1 MTVATRLLSFA
12 EMEGMTARQKGV
24 GLAIAGAALASMKA
38 VLVKLAYAAAAVSP
52 VALLNLRML
61 LALPFFVWLFL
72 HDRHARPLRRKHW
85 VLLAAL
91 GFAGYYFSSF
101 ADFTGLQYV
110 SAGLERL
117 ILFTYP
123 SLVVVIE
130 WLWRG
135 KPLRRPTLLAML
147 ISYCGLAIAFSHDLS
162 FGETEA
168 ILIGSAWILAAAL
181 SFAIYYVG
189 AAALISEIGSS
200 RFAGGVGLFAT
211 VMIVVHGLLTEPLS
225 AYSELPSAVW
235 WSALAM
241 ALACTVLPSWL
252 NAKAMSLIGASE
264 TAAIGNLGPVLTIA
278 AGWLVLA
285 EPFSLAQVVGML
297 LVVLGV
303 RRLSG

>member
-1 MTVATRLLSFA
+1 MILARRLLHFA
-12 EMEGMTARQKGV
+12 EREGVSARKTGV
-24 GLAIAGAALASMKA
+24 VLAIAGAAMASMKA

-61 LALPFFVWLFL
+61 LALPFFLWLFL
-72 HDRHARPLRRKHW
+72 HDRHAPPLRRKHW
-85 VLLAAL
+85 LMLAGL

-123 SLVVVIE
+123 SLVVLIE

-135 KPLRRPTLLAML
+135 KPLRRPTLIAML

-189 AAALISEIGSS
+189 ASALISEIGTS

-211 VMIVVHGLLTEPLS
+211 AMVVTHGLLSEPLT
-225 AYSELPSAVW
+225 AYAELPSTVW

-241 ALACTVLPSWL
+241 ALVCTVLTSWL
-252 NAKAMSLIGASE
+252 NAKAISLIGASE

-285 EPFSLAQVVGML
+285 EPFSLAQVAGML

-303 RRLSG
+303 RRLSS